1 MALARYTGLHAAANL
16 LASAPQANRGQEN
29 QNMDRESIE
38 KLKFDS
44 RLARRRGWVD
54 AKAVA
59 ANLESLPDVVDKI
72 APPEELDETPDS
84 AEESD

>member
-1 MALARYTGLHAAANL
+1 M
-16 LASAPQANRGQEN
+16 
-29 QNMDRESIE
+29 
-38 KLKFDS
+38 
-44 RLARRRGWVD
+44 ARRRGWVD